1 MQTSVG
7 LTKAGTSFLVFIFF
21 NVFSPLWSFLVR
33 GMEQESD
40 TFISEQQLG
49 KKKTFSFNVPSQYCL

>member
-7 LTKAGTSFLVFIFF
+7 LSKAGTSFLVFVFF
-21 NVFSPLWSFLVR
+21 NGFSPLWSSLAR
-33 GMEQESD
+33 GIEQESG

-49 KKKTFSFNVPSQYCL
+49 KKKNKNFLF

>member
-7 LTKAGTSFLVFIFF
+7 LSKAGTSFLVFVFF
-21 NVFSPLWSFLVR
+21 NVFSPLWGILVR

-49 KKKTFSFNVPSQYCL
+49 KKKPFSFNVPSQYYL